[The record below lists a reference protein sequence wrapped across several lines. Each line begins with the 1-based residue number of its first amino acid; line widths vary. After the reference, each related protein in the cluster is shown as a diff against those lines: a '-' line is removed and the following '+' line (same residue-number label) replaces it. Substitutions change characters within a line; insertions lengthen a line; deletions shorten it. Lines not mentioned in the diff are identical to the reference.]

1 MSLRRATA
9 VAMVAATACVW
20 GLITDITASHSRFA
34 VDTSTASALAAP
46 EDPLQAVTES
56 AAQLPRLQSLL
67 VSSQGRLVLER
78 YYHGSSA
85 GRLAN
90 VKSVSKSIISALVGV
105 ALARGAIPGVDS
117 TRPF

>member
-20 GLITDITASHSRFA
+20 GLITDITASLSRFA

-46 EDPLQAVTES
+46 EDRSRRSLSLPRS
-56 AAQLPRLQSLL
+56 SPRLQSLL